1 MGLLEGKRILLGIT
15 GSIAAYKSAYI
26 VRDLIKAGA
35 EVQVILTPSA
45 SDFVTP
51 LTLGTLSK
59 RPVLTHLVK
68 DSELGVWNNHVDLG
82 LWAEVFLIAPASANT
97 LAKMAGGEA
106 DNLLLTTYLSAKCP
120 VFFAPAMDLDMHAH
134 DASKQNIEKLES
146 RGNLHIPSES
156 GELASGLVG
165 TGRMAEPAHII
176 EFLEA
181 YFAEKAPLRNKKIL
195 ITAGPTQEP
204 IDPVRYIGN
213 RSTGKMGYS
222 IAGIAA
228 SLGADVT
235 LISGPVALE
244 APKNVNVI
252 RVNTAAEMYSETLAL
267 ADTYDIGILSAA
279 VADFRPANVA
289 VEKIKKTGAV
299 GGDLTIAL
307 EKTEDILKSLG
318 AKKKQGQILVGFALE
333 TENALENAKKKRED
347 KNCDMIVLNSLRD
360 EGAGFGHDTNK
371 VTLVLHNKNI
381 DLELKPKSEVA
392 QVIFDCIIQEFL

>member
-289 VEKIKKTGAV
+289 VEKIKKNGAV

-392 QVIFDCIIQEFL
+392 QAIFDCIIQEFL

>member
-1 MGLLEGKRILLGIT
+1 
-15 GSIAAYKSAYI
+15 
-26 VRDLIKAGA
+26 
-35 EVQVILTPSA
+35 
-45 SDFVTP
+45 
-51 LTLGTLSK
+51 
-59 RPVLTHLVK
+59 
-68 DSELGVWNNHVDLG
+68 
-82 LWAEVFLIAPASANT
+82 
-97 LAKMAGGEA
+97 
-106 DNLLLTTYLSAKCP
+106 
-120 VFFAPAMDLDMHAH
+120 MDLDMHAH

-392 QVIFDCIIQEFL
+392 QAIFDCIIQEFL

>member
-1 MGLLEGKRILLGIT
+1 MGLLEGKRVLLGIT
-15 GSIAAYKSAYI
+15 GSIAAYKSAFI

-35 EVQVILTPSA
+35 DVQVILTPSA
-45 SDFVTP
+45 TDFVTP

-59 RPVLTHLVK
+59 RPVLTQLVK
-68 DSELGVWNNHVDLG
+68 DRELGVWNNHVDLG
-82 LWAEVFLIAPASANT
+82 LWADVFLIAPASANT

-134 DASKQNIEKLES
+134 DASKHNIVKLES

-165 TGRMAEPAHII
+165 AGRMAEPESII
-176 EFLEA
+176 EFLES
-181 YFAEKAPLRNKKIL
+181 YFAEKAPLKNKKIL

-222 IAGIAA
+222 IARIAA
-228 SLGADVT
+228 GLGAEVT
-235 LISGPVALE
+235 LISGPVSLE
-244 APKNVNVI
+244 APKNVNLVL
-252 RVNTAAEMYSETLAL
+252 VNTAAEMYAETLARS
-267 ADTYDIGILSAA
+267 AAFDIAILSAA
-279 VADFRPANVA
+279 VADYRPENVA
-289 VEKIKKTGAV
+289 DEKIKKASA
-299 GGDLTIAL
+299 DFTIVL
-307 EKTEDILKSLG
+307 EKTDDILKALG
-318 AKKKQGQILVGFALE
+318 DSKKKDQILVGFALE
-333 TENALENAKKKRED
+333 TENALENAKKKLEA

-371 VTLVLHNKNI
+371 VTLILHNKNI

-392 QVIFDCIIQEFL
+392 QEIFDCIIQEFL

>member
-392 QVIFDCIIQEFL
+392 QAIFDCIIQEFL